1 LLAKGK
7 VITTIAVHDIE
18 NSMDFYGHVLGLKEA
33 GKTRG
38 GYLFEAGGAM
48 IGLYESATAGTGLA
62 TCAWWTVDDVKAVV
76 KELKSRGVIFDKN
89 YDIPHA
95 KPKGDIY
102 DMGDGAKA
110 AWFKD
115 IDGNVLGLGN
125 F

>member
-1 LLAKGK
+1 LLAKSK
-7 VITTIAVHDIE
+7 IITTIAVHDIE
-18 NSMDFYGHVLGLKEA
+18 NSMDFYGDVLGLKKV

-38 GYLFEAGGAM
+38 GYLFKSGGGM
-48 IGLYESATAGTGLA
+48 IGIYQSPTAGTGLA
-62 TCAWWTVDDVKAVV
+62 TCAWWTVDDVSATV
-76 KELKSRGVIFDKN
+76 KNLKSRGVIFDKN

-95 KPKGDIY
+95 KPKGDVY
-102 DMGDGAKA
+102 DMGNGAKA